1 MSLELERSGRRPT
14 SDRRRQS
21 SPVSLPL
28 PIEVGPQDDDVEGY
42 LVWIAE
48 ERVKMAELQFM

>member
-1 MSLELERSGRRPT
+1 VGDDQRPT
-14 SDRRRQS
+14 EGDSRLLF
-21 SPVSLPL
+21 PFPL